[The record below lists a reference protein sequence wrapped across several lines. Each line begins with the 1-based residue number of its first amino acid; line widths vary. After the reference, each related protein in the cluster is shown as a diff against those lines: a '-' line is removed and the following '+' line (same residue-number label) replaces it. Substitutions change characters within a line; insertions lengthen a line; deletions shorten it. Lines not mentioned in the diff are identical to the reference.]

1 MILDSLSLDGKVAII
16 TGASQGL
23 GHAMALK
30 FAEAGADIVAASRT
44 KEKLEQTA
52 EEVRKLGE
60 RLPHAKEGLAEVGSR
75 ILAMAC
81 ALSG

>member
-1 MILDSLSLDGKVAII
+1 MAII

-44 KEKLEQTA
+44 KAKLDQTA
-52 EEVRKLGE
+52 GEISKLGRKCLVVPDRCHQFGRSQRDGE
-60 RLPHAKEGLAEVGSR
+60 S
-75 ILAMAC
+75 
-81 ALSG
+81 SGRSNSVASMYW